1 METVNK
7 VKVTNQ
13 AAMNSLTSNKV
24 IAKAEHEIDSQLA
37 VKVVDKG
44 IVWH

>member
-7 VKVTNQ
+7 VKATNQ
-13 AAMNSLTSNKV
+13 AAIKSLTGKV

-44 IVWH
+44 ILWY